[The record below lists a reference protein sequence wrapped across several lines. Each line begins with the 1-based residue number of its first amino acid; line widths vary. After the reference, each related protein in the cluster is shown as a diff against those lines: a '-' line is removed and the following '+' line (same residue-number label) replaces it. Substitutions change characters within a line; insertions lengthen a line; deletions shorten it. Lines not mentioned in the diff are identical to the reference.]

1 MSFDHPWILVLL
13 VWPLAVALGWPG
25 PSLQWPGRVLQWPGR
40 ALSWWPRSAPQRP
53 RWVLLRWR
61 RPALGPAGPRRQR
74 RATASRPAGGP
85 LLRLQAPRPGRLLRS
100 LAMACL
106 ILALAGPSLPLPSR
120 GLAVAVV
127 VDRSAS
133 MEPVLDQVT
142 RTIDRL
148 LTSDPGADLGGEP
161 VQVAVISAGGVPAVE
176 RSPGPVPQPPL
187 TWTAPAQRAATDLAA
202 ALRLAA
208 ASLPSDH
215 RRRVVLISDGQ
226 QTRGD
231 AVAEA
236 RALAAAGAVLDT
248 VVVNPDPRPD
258 LAVTGLDVPAAARP
272 GRPAAVEVTV
282 RAHQAGPARLHL
294 MAGDRVAASRPV
306 QLAPGEN
313 RFVLTVTPERP
324 GPLALRAV
332 IEAVPPSTSTEPAND
347 AFDAVLQVE
356 GARPVLVLSPH
367 PDPPLARLLAAQG
380 IPVESRRPAQRPAD
394 LAGWERYGAVILDN
408 VPAPQ
413 LGEAAMADLE
423 RFVRDLGGGLVM
435 AGMPDT
441 FGPGGYTGTPV
452 ERALPVHSDLRN
464 RKNLPTVALTLVIDR
479 SGSMAGLKLQ
489 MAVEAAR
496 RVAQLL
502 TPADRLAVVLFDSQA
517 YVTRPLEPVRN
528 PGEVD
533 RAFPAAAQG
542 GTSLGSGLAAALPL
556 MEGVKADVRHVIA
569 LTDGVSEPFDV
580 TGLARAFRRQG
591 VTLSAVAI
599 GPDAD
604 RNTLAQLAR
613 EGGGALY
620 EAADPGQL
628 PTLLA
633 RDTALAAR
641 RFIRDEPFRPVVTAA
656 PAPGGPGA
664 ILQGVV
670 PSPVAAPGDPGSQ
683 GGPGAGAPGGPGA
696 AAGPG
701 ASGVAGGGPQAPPG
715 EGALL
720 PPLGGYVLTAPR
732 DRAEVLLAGED
743 GDPVLAA
750 WFYGLGRAV
759 AWTAPTAGP
768 GIAAWTGGAAPEGT
782 GPFARLWANIA
793 DWLLEGAAGG
803 NIPWQVGAR
812 ATPAGTVTVTV
823 EGSPPLSG
831 KVRLGDAEALLIPVA
846 AGRSEAVLP
855 APEPGV
861 HPVVVE
867 PAGGGTGTLRTVVAV
882 PYPAEFLQTG
892 SDPVLMETLAALTGG
907 RAVRLEAW
915 DPRSALDPQG
925 VPAPP
930 GRWFLWPYLLLAA
943 AALLPADVAAR
954 RLGWTWGSFRR
965 LPAALATL
973 LWPDRRAQ
981 RVQRA
986 QRPGQ
991 LAQEEVRS
999 AQRAAERVQQE
1010 APPAQRM
1017 ARDPRQL
1024 GAGPPG
1030 AASSQAGHPAA
1041 GTAGEP
1047 PGDSAFEPI
1056 ALSTPAPDEPAPP
1069 ARPVAA
1075 PTPSGPAAQP
1085 GWQGEGVL
1093 ERPGAA
1099 GASGAQGAQPD
1110 QQSPAP
1116 APVQDA
1122 GLARLQAARQR
1133 SRARLAERVRRHVDP
1148 SAGP

>member
-13 VWPLAVALGWPG
+13 VLPLAAVVGCPG
-25 PSLQWPGRVLQWPGR
+25 PALQWPGQ
-40 ALSWWPRSAPQRP
+40 ALGWTGP
-53 RWVLLRWR
+53 WR
-61 RPALGPAGPRRQR
+61 RR
-74 RATASRPAGGP
+74 RAIASRPAGGP

-106 ILALAGPSLPLPSR
+106 VLALAGPSLPLPSR

-142 RTIDRL
+142 RAVDGL
-148 LTSDPGADLGGEP
+148 LSADSGTGLGGDP
-161 VQVAVISAGGVPAVE
+161 VQVAVISAGGEPAVE

-187 TWTAPAQRAATDLAA
+187 TWTAPAQREATDLAA

-258 LAVTGLDVPAAARP
+258 LAVTGLDVPATARP
-272 GRPAAVEVTV
+272 GRPAAVQVTL

-294 MAGDRVAASRPV
+294 LAGDQAVASRPV
-306 QLAPGEN
+306 QLAAGDN

-324 GPLALRAV
+324 GPLPLRAV

-347 AFDAVLQVE
+347 AFTAVLQVE

-380 IPVESRRPAQRPAD
+380 IPVESRRPAQRPSD
-394 LAGWERYGAVILDN
+394 LAGWGRYGAVILDN
-408 VPAPQ
+408 VPAPE

-464 RKNLPTVALTLVIDR
+464 RKNLPTVALALVIDR

-517 YVTRPLEPVRN
+517 YVTRPLEPVRD

-533 RAFPAAAQG
+533 RAFPAAAEG
-542 GTSLGSGLAAALPL
+542 GTSLGRGLAAALPL
-556 MEGVKADVRHVIA
+556 MEGVQADVRHVIA

-620 EAADPGQL
+620 EAADPSQL
-628 PTLLA
+628 PTLLT
-633 RDTALAAR
+633 RDTALTSR

-664 ILQGVV
+664 ILQEVV
-670 PSPVAAPGDPGSQ
+670 PSQVAAPGDPGSQ
-683 GGPGAGAPGGPGA
+683 GGPGAPGGPEA

-701 ASGVAGGGPQAPPG
+701 APGEAGGGPQAPAG
-715 EGALL
+715 TGALL

-732 DRAEVLLAGED
+732 DRAEVLLASEA
-743 GDPVLAA
+743 GDPVLGA

-768 GIAAWTGGAAPEGT
+768 GIAAWTGGAGPGGT

-803 NIPWQVGAR
+803 SGPWQVAAR

-867 PAGGGTGTLRTVVAV
+867 PAAGGTGTLRTVVAV

-892 SDPVLMETLAALTGG
+892 SDPVLMETLAGLTGG

-943 AALLPADVAAR
+943 AVLLPADVAAR

-965 LPAALATL
+965 IPAALATL
-973 LWPDRRAQ
+973 LRPGRAQ
-981 RVQRA
+981 QA
-986 QRPGQ
+986 
-991 LAQEEVRS
+991 
-999 AQRAAERVQQE
+999 
-1010 APPAQRM
+1010 
-1017 ARDPRQL
+1017 ARDLRQL
-1024 GAGPPG
+1024 GADPPG
-1030 AASSQAGHPAA
+1030 PASSLAGHPAA
-1041 GTAGEP
+1041 GAAGQQ
-1047 PGDSAFEPI
+1047 PGDAAIEPVT
-1056 ALSTPAPDEPAPP
+1056 LSSPAPDEPAPP
-1069 ARPVAA
+1069 GRSAA
-1075 PTPSGPAAQP
+1075 AHT
-1085 GWQGEGVL
+1085 
-1093 ERPGAA
+1093 
-1099 GASGAQGAQPD
+1099 ASGAAAQTAWQAEGTPARSGTAGTSGAPGAQPV
-1110 QQSPAP
+1110 QGSPAP
-1116 APVQDA
+1116 AAAQDA
-1122 GLARLQAARQR
+1122 GLARLRAARQR
-1133 SRARLAERVRRHVDP
+1133 SRARTAERVRRHVDP